1 MEDIEALF
9 TAATKAALHE
19 KRMAHTK
26 RATFKVKEKEDRVVP
41 AFSFLDESQW
51 HRARGI
57 ALIHADS
64 ETLLG
69 NFIEWTHAS
78 GARKLLRSDSPISV
92 SVVERVSGSWW
103 LGSAHTITPRAEW
116 HETKRIFIHLH
127 LAELGLRSPAVEV
140 LVALEYGGIA
150 RLELVEETKFASE
163 GSLVFLPAGTDIL
176 ASCDLDT
183 KLNVRRECGL

>member
-1 MEDIEALF
+1 MTLDIDELF
-9 TAATKAALHE
+9 AAATKAALHE
-19 KRMAHTK
+19 KR
-26 RATFKVKEKEDRVVP
+26 RAKTEPRRTKEKEDTIKP
-41 AFSFLDESQW
+41 SFSFLDESQW

-69 NFIEWTHAS
+69 NFIEYTHAS

-92 SVVERVSGSWW
+92 SAVERVSGSWW
-103 LGSAHTITPRAEW
+103 LGSARAITPRAEW
-116 HETKRIFIHLH
+116 HETRRIFVHLH
-127 LAELGLRSPAVEV
+127 LAELGLCSPAVEV

-150 RLELVEETKFASE
+150 RLELVEETKFAGE
-163 GSLVFLPAGTDIL
+163 ESLVFLPAGTDVL
-176 ASCDLDT
+176 SSCDLDT